1 MKQAETT
8 LETARI
14 QRGNIGDEG
23 RMALK
28 ENKRYYWLQ
37 LKEDFFTSKEMK
49 LLRRLPGG
57 NEHTIIYL
65 KIMLASLQDS
75 GKIYFEHL
83 GNDLAEEIALL
94 IDEDIEAVRMTL
106 LFLTNKQLLTTKD
119 KFEFQLEQVP
129 ELIGSETA
137 STRRSRKFRERQ
149 KALQCNTDAT
159 ERNGEIEID
168 IEKEI
173 EIEKEQEK
181 DVRSTYKMF
190 EDEYG
195 RLLSSSQSETVL
207 KLLEENSADL
217 VQEALKRSVLNGKTK
232 RGTLNL
238 AYIEGILRNWQLD
251 NVQSVSDIHKP
262 KPNYSTAHYK
272 HSNIPDW
279 SSEEVKNEQ
288 TAEGQAKLAELFAE
302 LEAMEGAD
310 D

>member
-1 MKQAETT
+1 
-8 LETARI
+8 
-14 QRGNIGDEG
+14 
-23 RMALK
+23 MALK

-65 KIMLASLQDS
+65 KIMLASLQDG
-75 GKIYFEHL
+75 GKIYFENL
-83 GNDLAEEIALL
+83 GHDLAEEISLL

-137 STRRSRKFRERQ
+137 STRRSRKYRDMQ

-159 ERNGEIEID
+159 ECNGDIDIDIDIKKDID
-168 IEKEI
+168 IEREI
-173 EIEKEQEK
+173 ERDKKSLVIISEIYQSKIGVIDGDQFQQLTEYVTIDGMEI
-181 DVRSTYKMF
+181 DVVIRAI
-190 EDEYG
+190 
-195 RLLSSSQSETVL
+195 SEA
-207 KLLEENSADL
+207 AD
-217 VQEALKRSVLNGKTK
+217 NGKRNFK
-232 RGTLNL
+232 YIL
-238 AYIEGILRNWQLD
+238 AILRNWKQ
-251 NVQSVSDIHKP
+251 NGIKTTVQVEERERQRIEQKV
-262 KPNYSTAHYK
+262 NYSNNGNNSQPQRT
-272 HSNIPDW
+272 NVPTW
-279 SSEEVKNEQ
+279 STEPVSTEQ
-288 TAEGQAKLAELFAE
+288 TTEGQAKLAELFAE